1 MTPQHH
7 MKVLFLTSS
16 YPRNDQD
23 TAAIFLRYLA
33 NVLVAGDVEIDILAP
48 ADGPSETTT
57 EANVAIHRF
66 QYFPLRW
73 QSLAYGSGIMP
84 NLKRSPWMWL
94 QVPFFFLAMTLSA
107 LRLIAS
113 RRYDL
118 VHAHWILPQGLVGLL
133 AASAF
138 RIPLVVTAH
147 GTDAFSFRGVVP
159 SWLKKLVLTKCQA
172 WTTNTAS
179 TAAAV
184 LKLSSLPEPT
194 IIPMGVDIE
203 QFSQG
208 NPAPL
213 RAQLPQSEQI
223 VLFVGRLIES
233 KGCDQLLKAIALL
246 PTTTQQHTTL
256 WIAGDGDQKSPL
268 ERIAKNVGIAD
279 KVRFFGKVSHDELP
293 HMYATADVV
302 VVPSK
307 SGPAGEAEGQGVV
320 VLEAFAARAC
330 VLATSVG
337 GITSMVRNRIN
348 GLLVQPDDP
357 RALADALSE
366 LLSQPEMRKQLA
378 ANGYTDATQQYS
390 WTHIAGEFESLYR
403 TVVKS

>member
-1 MTPQHH
+1 MTPQPRI
-7 MKVLFLTSS
+7 KVLFLTSS
-16 YPRNDQD
+16 YPRNEHD

-33 NVLVAGDVEIDILAP
+33 NALATRGLDIDVLAP
-48 ADGPSETTT
+48 ADGSSETTDD
-57 EANVAIHRF
+57 ANVMIHRF
-66 QYFPLRW
+66 QYFPMRW

-84 NLKRSPWMWL
+84 NLERSPRLWL

-107 LRLIAS
+107 LRLIAR

-133 AASAF
+133 ASSAF

-147 GTDAFSFRGVVP
+147 GTDAFSLHGTIP
-159 SWLKKLVLTKCQA
+159 TWLKKLILAKCNT
-172 WTTNTAS
+172 WTTNTRS

-184 LKLSSLPEPT
+184 LRQSSLPQPT

-203 QFSQG
+203 LFSGG

-213 RAQLPQSEQI
+213 RAELPQSEQI

-246 PTTTQQHTTL
+246 PTTTQRHTTF
-256 WIAGDGDQKSPL
+256 WIVGDGDQKSHL
-268 ERIAKNVGIAD
+268 EHIIKNIGVAE
-279 KVRFFGKVSHDELP
+279 KVRFFGTISHVELP
-293 HMYATADVV
+293 HIYAAADIV

-307 SGPAGEAEGQGVV
+307 SGAAGEAEGQGVV
-320 VLEAFAARAC
+320 ILEAFAARAC

-337 GITSMVRNRIN
+337 GITSMVRDRIN

-357 RALADALSE
+357 EALADALAE
-366 LLSQPEMRKQLA
+366 LLSSPDLRKQLA
-378 ANGYTDATQQYS
+378 ANGFTDVKNHYS
-390 WTHIAGEFESLYR
+390 WSRIASDFISLY
-403 TVVKS
+403 TNFIKT

>member
-1 MTPQHH
+1 
-7 MKVLFLTSS
+7 
-16 YPRNDQD
+16 
-23 TAAIFLRYLA
+23 
-33 NVLVAGDVEIDILAP
+33 
-48 ADGPSETTT
+48 
-57 EANVAIHRF
+57 
-66 QYFPLRW
+66 
-73 QSLAYGSGIMP
+73 
-84 NLKRSPWMWL
+84 
-94 QVPFFFLAMTLSA
+94 
-107 LRLIAS
+107 
-113 RRYDL
+113 
-118 VHAHWILPQGLVGLL
+118 
-133 AASAF
+133 
-138 RIPLVVTAH
+138 
-147 GTDAFSFRGVVP
+147 
-159 SWLKKLVLTKCQA
+159 
-172 WTTNTAS
+172 
-179 TAAAV
+179 
-184 LKLSSLPEPT
+184 
-194 IIPMGVDIE
+194 MGVDIE
-203 QFSQG
+203 QFSRG
-208 NPAPL
+208 NPVPL

-233 KGCDQLLKAIALL
+233 KGCDQVLKAIALL

-268 ERIAKNVGIAD
+268 EHIAKKVGIAD
-279 KVRFFGKVSHDELP
+279 KVRFFGTVSHDELP
-293 HMYATADVV
+293 HMYAAADVV

-337 GITSMVRNRIN
+337 GITSMVRDRVN

-378 ANGYTDATQQYS
+378 ANGYTHATQHS